1 MRFSTAIRPALIG
14 NFALLMLMLTLILGG
29 CVSGRIYD
37 TGSDVPVDRL
47 GLQTDTADYDT
58 NHNRSLHGTSAHDAK
73 ITLPIRDGMLSVGW
87 MATDASNPAS
97 FRETTESDP
106 QAIPIQLYYRIA
118 GDAPDTLVILNGG
131 SGMSYTYLYHDL
143 LPLTARFTLVFYDQ
157 RSSGRSTLVPD
168 IALNATSYA
177 TSDLEALR
185 RHLGLTRMTLLG
197 HSWGVLQ
204 AALYANEYP
213 DRVKSMIMV
222 AGVGPAW
229 AVYGPN
235 FNTWVSTA
243 PDLQPTLGALYEQW
257 QDGSGDPLKAC
268 QDYWQV
274 HLRAFYENPTQAR
287 RAWGNVCNAPNETVR
302 TPWGFVP
309 YAMLMQAEFDYRT
322 EFSQISAPTLIIH
335 GLADPMPL
343 AAAEA
348 WGSTLPDARII
359 RIPRAGHAPYV
370 DSPHIFFPTVT
381 AFATEFS
388 ETTSPATSTYQQLL
402 DTLRTVND
410 QLEKAIL
417 RQDWV
422 SAAEV
427 FADEAVML
435 VPGGGPVWGKTAI
448 ASYWRAGYGKGLR
461 SIELETVEAERHGDF
476 VLEIGKYAIF
486 GDQDLLVD
494 AGKYQVFWRL
504 TPDGWR
510 IWRDTFNS
518 SLETRSPL
526 EIPDYLPPQ
535 FLRH

>member
-1 MRFSTAIRPALIG
+1 MRFSDTITQASFASFTLLI
-14 NFALLMLMLTLILGG
+14 LLLGG
-29 CVSGRIYD
+29 CAAGRISD
-37 TGSDVPVDRL
+37 MGSDASVGRASARTDYTDHDRE
-47 GLQTDTADYDT
+47 
-58 NHNRSLHGTSAHDAK
+58 HSRSIDATPAHDAK
-73 ITLPIRDGMLSVGW
+73 IALPVREGMLTVGW
-87 MATDASNPAS
+87 MAPDASNPAA
-97 FRETTESDP
+97 FHATTESDP

-118 GDAPDTLVILNGG
+118 GNAPDTLLILNGG

-143 LPLTARFTLVFYDQ
+143 LPLTSRFTLIFYDQ
-157 RSSGRSTLVPD
+157 RSAGRSTMVPD
-168 IALNATSYA
+168 IALNATSFA
-177 TSDLEALR
+177 TSDLETLR
-185 RHLGLTRMTLLG
+185 RHLELGRMTLLG
-197 HSWGVLQ
+197 HSWGALQ
-204 AALYANEYP
+204 AALYASAYP
-213 DRVKSMIMV
+213 DRVRSMVMV

-229 AVYGPN
+229 SVYGDN
-235 FNTWVSTA
+235 FNTWVSTD
-243 PDLQPTLGALYEQW
+243 PELQPTLGALYGQW
-257 QDGSGDPLKAC
+257 QEGLGDPLKAC

-274 HLRAFYENPTQAR
+274 HLRAFYQNPTQAR
-287 RAWGNVCNAPNETVR
+287 RAWGNVCNAPSETVS

-309 YAMLMQAEFDYRT
+309 YAMLMQAEFDYRR
-322 EFSQISAPTLIIH
+322 EFSQISVPTLIIH

-370 DSPHIFFPTVT
+370 DSPRTFFPEVT
-381 AFATEFS
+381 AFVTRFS
-388 ETTSPATSTYQQLL
+388 ETLPEATSTYQQLL
-402 DTLRTVND
+402 DTLRRVNEL
-410 QLEKAIL
+410 LEKAIS

-422 SAAEV
+422 AAADV

-435 VPGGGPVWGKTAI
+435 APGGGPVWGKTAI

-476 VLEIGKYAIF
+476 VLEIGKYALF
-486 GDQDLLVD
+486 GEGDLLVD

-526 EIPDYLPPQ
+526 EIPDYLPLQ
-535 FLRH
+535 FLRP